1 MSARQTGSS
10 VADTMNHAV
19 HATIQGKQ
27 PELLLAPDP
36 AAAAAAAAA
45 IRDPIQALALSAGL
59 QSHQNS
65 PPRRLMS

>member
-27 PELLLAPDP
+27 PELLLAPAP
-36 AAAAAAAAA
+36 AAAAAAAA